1 MIRSIALAL
10 LPLLYLAAPVSAEG
24 DATAGEAAYA
34 KACARCH
41 KTASRITP
49 FIEGKTT
56 EEKAAWLDAFLAGH
70 HATDAKIRAD
80 LVAYL
85 LAN

>member
-10 LPLLYLAAPVSAEG
+10 LPLLYLAAPASAEG

-49 FIEGKTT
+49 FIEGKTAA
-56 EEKAAWLDAFLAGH
+56 EKAAWLDAFLAGH
-70 HATDAKIRAD
+70 HATDAKIRAY